1 MDSGYNIKSIKKS
14 LSDLDVSEP
23 GVVGRFYVVA
33 LVTGLSLSLSKVDFK
48 YMPSIKQTCVR
59 ILYGHIPTIF
69 NIVQDHRKDMMIEL
83 GVLLRKGPRMYRKS
97 ALRELASYGEDK

>member
-1 MDSGYNIKSIKKS
+1 MESVSNIKKS

-23 GVVGRFYVVA
+23 ESVGRFYVVA

-48 YMPSIKQTCVR
+48 YMPSIKQACIN

-69 NIVQDHRKDMMIEL
+69 TVVQDHRKDMMLEL

-97 ALRELASYGEDK
+97 ALRELASYGKDK

>member
-1 MDSGYNIKSIKKS
+1 MERVSDIKKT
-14 LSDLDVSEP
+14 LSDLDISEP
-23 GVVGRFYVVA
+23 ESVGRFYVVA

-48 YMPSIKQTCVR
+48 YMPSIKQTCVH

-69 NIVQDHRKDMMIEL
+69 TVVQEHKKELMLEL

-97 ALRELASYGEDK
+97 ALRELATYGKDK